1 MHTCEFCSTFVGC
14 KHFADINIK
23 YKMSNKNKNYLMP
36 TTEVVRLKMET
47 QLLAGSQS
55 WPSGAPVNAQR
66 NGYGD
71 ANDQVW

>member
-1 MHTCEFCSTFVGC
+1 
-14 KHFADINIK
+14 
-23 YKMSNKNKNYLMP
+23 MSNKNKNYQRP

-66 NGYGD
+66 NGYEDGGSE
-71 ANDQVW
+71 VW